1 MKTARETAAISLT
14 KPLTPC
20 HAQQVV
26 GGGDGAGPIRTGLG
40 DAGEPRVLQK
50 PSLFRAH
57 SGDHGTC
64 LREVSPGTKE
74 MLGGDVTGASPSCL
88 MSLVNARYEAKPSR
102 VSEGWWVKAGK
113 GREREK

>member
-26 GGGDGAGPIRTGLG
+26 GGGEGAGPIRTWLG

-74 MLGGDVTGASPSCL
+74 MLGG
-88 MSLVNARYEAKPSR
+88 MSLGHHLPALCPWLMPGMRQNPQGFLR
-102 VSEGWWVKAGK
+102 GG
-113 GREREK
+113 G